1 MKQQTCSS
9 KKVSSKGQKKRRSQ
23 GVSQQVRNKNDQV
36 PCTFPQVQRKKK
48 KKDESPGYLSLGGVN
63 ATCASHHMNVTTHA
77 RHVGPLPHTIGF
89 AHGSTAGLA
98 ASTPAASP
106 LKMLLE
112 YCLNG

>member
-1 MKQQTCSS
+1 MTRCLAHFLRY
-9 KKVSSKGQKKRRSQ
+9 KG
-23 GVSQQVRNKNDQV
+23 
-36 PCTFPQVQRKKK
+36 KK

-89 AHGSTAGLA
+89 AHGSTAGLT